1 MSKRKSE
8 GKDDR
13 TLKKGPTVPTGDKP
27 KKSSPLKP
35 SHRVGKGL
43 MTSTSLIT
51 QGSVRHLLTHK
62 EHAVELKV
70 VLFVGTGHMKAFQN
84 RSVAKERVTSR
95 LRKRNET
102 LTNKQKQYK
111 EALCTLNK
119 EVKELTKKLKEEG
132 AKREKEQQAK

>member
-35 SHRVGKGL
+35 SHRVGKG
-43 MTSTSLIT
+43 
-51 QGSVRHLLTHK
+51 
-62 EHAVELKV
+62 
-70 VLFVGTGHMKAFQN
+70 TGHMKAFQN
-84 RSVAKERVTSR
+84 RSVAKERVTS
-95 LRKRNET
+95 LLCKRNET

-132 AKREKEQQAK
+132 ANREKEQQAK